1 MKILMVEDNQDFA
14 HFLRKKLARAH
25 HEKMGALD
33 VQHVDDLSSALECLG
48 RGDYD
53 LVLLDLLLP
62 DSVGLETFRRVHN
75 QAPET
80 PIVMLTGVR
89 DELLAEKALQEG
101 AQDFLLK
108 ENINEDFLMRAV
120 RFAIERHR
128 ILKEWKAAW
137 EIEKAQATHDP
148 LTELPNRVLFQDRL
162 HQAMALARRQEKG
175 LAVLFIDLDH
185 FKHVNDTLG
194 HLIGDDLLK
203 MVANRL
209 RNAVREEDT
218 VARLGGDEFVVILYG
233 IDAEKE
239 ISAVAQRI
247 HKKLS
252 DPYFLNGHKLFV
264 TASIG
269 ISLYTSKITE
279 PAQLVQ
285 NADFAMYL
293 AKDLGG
299 NVCQY
304 YSELP

>member
-14 HFLRKKLARAH
+14 DFLRKKLAGSK
-25 HEKMGALD
+25 EKAEPLN
-33 VQHVDDLSSALECLG
+33 VEHADDLSKALECLG

-62 DSVGLETFRRVHN
+62 DSAGLETFRRVHH

-89 DELLAEKALQEG
+89 DDLLAQKALQEG
-101 AQDFLLK
+101 AQDFLIK
-108 ENINEDFLMRAV
+108 ENLDQDFLMRAV

-128 ILKEWKAAW
+128 ILKEWKSAW

-162 HQAMALARRQEKG
+162 HQAMALARRQRKG
-175 LAVLFIDLDH
+175 LALLFIDLDH

-194 HLIGDDLLK
+194 HVIGDDLLK
-203 MVANRL
+203 MVANRVK
-209 RNAVREEDT
+209 NSIREEDT
-218 VARLGGDEFVVILYG
+218 AARWGGDEFVVIVYG
-233 IDAEKE
+233 VDAGNGIEA
-239 ISAVAQRI
+239 IAQRI

-269 ISLYTSKITE
+269 IGLCTSKILE

-299 NVCQY
+299 NMCRY
-304 YSELP
+304 YSDL